1 MNLSCRASDEEPGN
15 GYNRAVA
22 TTIHTTE
29 RRPQHDG
36 TQPPP
41 LLLMLH
47 GFGSNERDLFS
58 FASYLNPTFHIVA
71 ARGILN
77 MGFGYAWYQLYG
89 GPGNL
94 RPDPLTRGR
103 AIDVLSKFV
112 RDLPA
117 RLGTDPQRTYLLGF
131 SQGAILSLALA
142 LQMPEHIAGI
152 VPISGYLDPET
163 IPAIEPDRLSHL
175 RALMIHGLH
184 DELIPIE
191 AARQSRS
198 FLEKTPIKLTY
209 REYPVGHTIH
219 SDALGLIRE
228 WLEKDD

>member
-1 MNLSCRASDEEPGN
+1 M
-15 GYNRAVA
+15 
-22 TTIHTTE
+22 
-29 RRPQHDG
+29 
-36 TQPPP
+36 
-41 LLLMLH
+41 LMLH
-47 GFGSNERDLFS
+47 GFGSNERDLLS
-58 FASYLNPTFHIVA
+58 LASYFDPAFHVVS

-94 RPDPLTRGR
+94 RPDAVTRGQ
-103 AIDVLSKFV
+103 AIEVLTKFV

-142 LQMPEHIAGI
+142 LRIPEHIAGI

-163 IPAIEPDRLSHL
+163 IPTIEPARLSHL
-175 RALMIHGLH
+175 RALMIHGLD
-184 DELIPIE
+184 DELIPVE
-191 AARQSRS
+191 AARQSRR
-198 FLEKTPIKLTY
+198 FLEQTPIKLTY
-209 REYPVGHTIH
+209 REYAVGHSIH
-219 SDALGLIRE
+219 ADALGLIRD